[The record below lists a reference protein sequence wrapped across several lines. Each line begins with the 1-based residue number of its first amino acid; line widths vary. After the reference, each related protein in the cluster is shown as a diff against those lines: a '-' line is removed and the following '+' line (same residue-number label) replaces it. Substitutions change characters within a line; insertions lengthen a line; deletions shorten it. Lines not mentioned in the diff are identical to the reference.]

1 MGRKASLL
9 QLVCLKIRA
18 AMERI
23 ENIVRCYRQHRT
35 TCDRRRREIDDEIER
50 LQEERKRLNEL
61 HWTEGLLRPVRREIA
76 RLTPEIEW
84 ERDETYQQKGIRGA
98 MPVFGRLKDGG
109 QSVGITFTELGGEL
123 YFDAERTE
131 SRFVPETLGATPCM
145 NTLSVSVGDGE
156 PLLRYLR
163 PQALWAGRK
172 PAF

>member
-9 QLVCLKIRA
+9 QLVCLKIRT

-23 ENIVRCYRQHRT
+23 ENIIQRYRQHRAAR
-35 TCDRRRREIDDEIER
+35 DRRRREIDDEIER

-61 HWTEGLLRPVRREIA
+61 RRTEGLLRPVMREIA

-84 ERDETYQQKGIRGA
+84 ERDETYHPRGIRCA
-98 MPVFGRLKDGG
+98 VSVFGRLKDGG
-109 QSVGITFTELGGEL
+109 QPVCITFTELGGEL

-131 SRFVPETLGATPCM
+131 SRFVPETLGAMNGM

-163 PQALWAGRK
+163 QRALRAGRK